1 MIFDEI
7 KCDDLIDKTAKPEV
21 LATAGDRKPTLFK
34 DMKHKQQFIIS
45 SKQLRFLKHF
55 VMLGTDCSQ
64 IECIGR
70 VKSPNFGSFH
80 QFRLKTFYPC
90 FPYCRCFHRSK
101 SALLKPMRE
110 TVYTGNPP
118 NGSMSYKGLRYWPT
132 FVCIEEG
139 NNRYPHSCVCL
150 WSNISRGYLAFVWII
165 WNQILESSNVESL
178 LIKVCIFHWIHKG
191 CAWVHAILC
200 F

>member
-7 KCDDLIDKTAKPEV
+7 KCDDLIDETAKAEV
-21 LATAGDRKPTLFK
+21 LATAVDRNPILFK
-34 DMKHKQQFIIS
+34 DLKHKQQLAIS
-45 SKQLRFLKHF
+45 SKQLRFLKRF
-55 VMLGTDCSQ
+55 VMLKTNCSQ
-64 IECIGR
+64 MEFIGR
-70 VKSPNFGSFH
+70 VSG
-80 QFRLKTFYPC
+80 RLKTFYPC

-150 WSNISRGYLAFVWII
+150 
-165 WNQILESSNVESL
+165 
-178 LIKVCIFHWIHKG
+178 
-191 CAWVHAILC
+191 
-200 F
+200 